1 MARKAWHEAL
11 ASALQKED
19 QAVMQF
25 ATLEAPST
33 PRVRSLIHRGFIT
46 ASTLPNP
53 PTHPH
58 HDRRPNAQSH
68 TTRDQQRHR
77 GGVLDPK
84 HPRAVPSPRTG
95 IDRTC
100 AGVLEA
106 LPRTERRGLRRTPQK
121 RDFDWEEKRVAVF
134 DAMSGSMKATWCRP
148 VPGTPLGENGEE
160 EMKKWPKRLPKVGE
174 AGSDAEK
181 RLLGVAL
188 GNFALLMVEPF
199 EVDYVELG
207 VVPNRRTRCER
218 EEGSVEFK
226 ETSVVP

>member
-46 ASTLPNP
+46 ASTLPTLP
-53 PTHPH
+53 LIL
-58 HDRRPNAQSH
+58 
-68 TTRDQQRHR
+68 TTTD
-77 GGVLDPK
+77 
-84 HPRAVPSPRTG
+84 
-95 IDRTC
+95 I
-100 AGVLEA
+100 
-106 LPRTERRGLRRTPQK
+106 RTPKVTQLATNNVIEAVYWTPSTQEQFRVLGRASIVPAPGYSRPYPAPK
-121 RDFDWEEKRVAVF
+121 GVVYDALLKEGFDWEEKRVAVF

-148 VPGTPLGENGEE
+148 VPGTPLDED

-174 AGSDAEK
+174 AGSEAEK

-218 EEGSVEFK
+218 EEGSVVFK
-226 ETSVVP
+226 ETLVVP